1 MRQMGQDRLHSLAR
15 SERHR
20 GKLDDANGVSV
31 TEYGCGDAIIFFI
44 KVEDERLIKVRYLLK
59 GCQNLA
65 ACCGAIAALTEGRK
79 VWEAILINSGD
90 VESAVGELPVEEQH
104 TAEYVA
110 EAFYGAIRNY
120 QQKHNASLSKAML
133 GPGWRSLYIQAQK
146 PSG

>member
-1 MRQMGQDRLHSLAR
+1 MGQDRLHSLAR

-20 GKLDDANGVSV
+20 GRLDDADGVSV
-31 TEYGCGDAIIFFI
+31 SEYGCGDAIIFFI

-65 ACCGAIAALTEGRK
+65 ACCSAVAALAEGRE
-79 VWEAILINSGD
+79 VWEAMLINPGD
-90 VESAVGELPVEEQH
+90 VESAVGELPEEERH
-104 TAEYVA
+104 AATYVA

-146 PSG
+146 PSDQN

>member
-1 MRQMGQDRLHSLAR
+1 MGQDRLNSLAR

-20 GKLDDANGVSV
+20 GRLDDADGVSV

-44 KVEDERLIKVRYLLK
+44 KVDDGRLIKVRYLLK

-65 ACCGAIAALTEGRK
+65 ACCSAVAALVEGREI
-79 VWEAILINSGD
+79 WEAMLINSGD
-90 VESAVGELPVEEQH
+90 VESAVGELPEEERH
-104 TAEYVA
+104 AAEYVA
-110 EAFYGAIRNY
+110 EALYEAIRDY
-120 QQKHNASLSKAML
+120 QQKHNAALSKAML